1 MCDILPEKK
10 YKMKSNFL
18 LISLIILFG
27 SNSFAQENNKEE
39 FNSIITFSTFS
50 QIVNYAP
57 RWNLGYIRKI
67 DKRYWLGLE
76 VGYSNN
82 NISLNFA
89 EEGGWIKNDY
99 KIFEIKP
106 EFYYDLRPQSKLKH
120 LLSLE
125 FQYLN
130 HTDKFNN
137 SWYYDLNDNNYYKYD
152 FADYKRIKYGINLNY
167 NLIYNITKNLALMQ
181 KVGIG
186 YRKRIVKYS
195 NIVNRIEDE
204 FFEEP
209 DAFVIPVGN
218 GFLRDNGNIGG
229 FNFNLDFK
237 IIYKF

>member
-1 MCDILPEKK
+1 
-10 YKMKSNFL
+10 MKSNYV
-18 LISLIILFG
+18 LISFIILFG
-27 SNSFAQENNKEE
+27 SHSFAQEKNKEE
-39 FNSIITFSTFS
+39 FNSIITFSSFS
-50 QIVNYAP
+50 PIVNYAP

-67 DKRYWLGLE
+67 DKRYWLGFEL
-76 VGYSNN
+76 GYGNK
-82 NISLNFA
+82 NISVNFA

-106 EFYYDLRPQSKLKH
+106 EFYYDLRPKSKLKH

-125 FQYLN
+125 LQYVN

-152 FADYKRIKYGINLNY
+152 FADYKRIKYGINVNY

-186 YRKRIVKYS
+186 YRKRVVQYS

-209 DAFVIPVGN
+209 DAFVTPVGN
-218 GFLRDNGNIGG
+218 GFLRDNGNLGG
-229 FNFNLDFK
+229 FNFNLDLK
-237 IIYKF
+237 IIYRL